1 MSKQKRS
8 ELKNVEMRRW
18 WRILSAEGQWWM
30 GMECGR
36 WKEALKA
43 LRGEELGPVH
53 VETRLREIACQ
64 VVCLPPLLLLG
75 VLERNYR

>member
-53 VETRLREIACQ
+53 VETRLREIAFPSGMSSS
-64 VVCLPPLLLLG
+64 LAFIGGPGKEL
-75 VLERNYR
+75 